1 MRLTKNSSEA
11 HALQQREE
19 IMRILPILAAVA
31 LAAASVPTITTQVLA
46 QSMAKSAIIAADHSM
61 RGSKLIG
68 MDIFNQQG
76 MKIGRIE
83 DILVKGSAAE
93 PVAILSVGA
102 FAGGGDKMV
111 AVPMSHIS
119 LNADKASMPATKAE
133 IAAMPG
139 WQFNGLSGGG
149 G

>member
-1 MRLTKNSSEA
+1 
-11 HALQQREE
+11 
-19 IMRILPILAAVA
+19 MRILPIFATAA
-31 LAAASVPTITTQVLA
+31 LTAAFVPAITTQVFA
-46 QSMAKSAIIAADHSM
+46 QSMAKSAIVAPDHSM

-76 MKIGRIE
+76 MKIGKIE
-83 DILVKGSAAE
+83 DIMVKGSATE

-133 IAAMPG
+133 LAAMPG
-139 WQFNGLSGGG
+139 WQFTGLSGGG

>member
-1 MRLTKNSSEA
+1 MQK
-11 HALQQREE
+11 
-19 IMRILPILAAVA
+19 LPIIAATA
-31 LAAASVPTITTQVLA
+31 LAMAFGPAAFNPVFA
-46 QSMAKSAIIAADHSM
+46 QSMSVSSIVTPDHSM

-76 MKIGRIE
+76 QKIGKIE
-83 DILVKGSAAE
+83 DILVKGAAAE

-102 FAGGGDKMV
+102 FTGSGDKMV
-111 AVPMSHIS
+111 AVPMSHIA
-119 LNADKASMPATKAE
+119 LKADKASMPATKAE
-133 IAAMPG
+133 LAAMPG

>member
-1 MRLTKNSSEA
+1 
-11 HALQQREE
+11 
-19 IMRILPILAAVA
+19 MRILPIFAAAA
-31 LAAASVPTITTQVLA
+31 LASAIFPATTTQVFA
-46 QSMAKSAIIAADHSM
+46 QSMAKSAIVAPDHSM
-61 RGSKLIG
+61 RSSKLIG

-76 MKIGRIE
+76 VKIGKIE

-102 FAGGGDKMV
+102 FAGGGDKTV

-119 LNADKASMPATKAE
+119 LNADKASMPATKAQ

>member
-1 MRLTKNSSEA
+1 
-11 HALQQREE
+11 
-19 IMRILPILAAVA
+19 MRILPILAAVA
-31 LAAASVPTITTQVLA
+31 LAAASAPTITTQVLA
-46 QSMAKSAIIAADHSM
+46 QSMAKSAIVAADHSM

-76 MKIGRIE
+76 MKIGKIE

-102 FAGGGDKMV
+102 FAGGGGDKMV

-139 WQFNGLSGGG
+139 WQFNGLSAGGG
-149 G
+149 